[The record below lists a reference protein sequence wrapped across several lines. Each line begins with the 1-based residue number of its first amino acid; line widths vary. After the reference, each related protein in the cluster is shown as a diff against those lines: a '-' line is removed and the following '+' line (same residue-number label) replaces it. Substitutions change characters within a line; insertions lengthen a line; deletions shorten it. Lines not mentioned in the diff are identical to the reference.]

1 MERLDSEECFFN
13 SLSKELEAKR
23 DYMAKVLVDVGMRPT
38 VPDGGYFMIADW
50 SPLGKEPIII
60 VQLSVRI

>member
-13 SLSKELEAKR
+13 SLSKELESKR

-60 VQLSVRI
+60 VQ